1 MDKNNNNNKINMEP
15 QIEEMDQDFLTELND
30 LSKQLKTDDEIIKE
44 FKSKKSKENK
54 DNDKIN
60 TKNKN
65 KSESN
70 INNNNNTINNKLND
84 INELF
89 QNNNENPFN
98 EAYNIMNSKEN
109 NFNLEESDLMLDT
122 LNIFNTKINQFNS
135 YLNKSIGVNNKDDTN
150 DKNIN
155 KNEINEK
162 ESNVLCEILDFLLQ
176 SNLLKDTILNM
187 KKSIKES
194 FEKNKNNLKNDENE
208 KYKEALLNADNIINE
223 ANKIHP
229 DKNKIMDS
237 LQQLQ
242 QISTDVESMLFI

>member
-1 MDKNNNNNKINMEP
+1 MEP
-15 QIEEMDQDFLTELND
+15 QIEEMDQDFLKELND

-65 KSESN
+65 KSEPN
-70 INNNNNTINNKLND
+70 INDNNTINNKIND

-135 YLNKSIGVNNKDDTN
+135 YLNKSIGVNNKNDTN
-150 DKNIN
+150 DNNIN
-155 KNEINEK
+155 KNEMNEK
-162 ESNVLCEILDFLLQ
+162 ESNILCEILDFLLQ

-194 FEKNKNNLKNDENE
+194 FEKNKNILKNDEYE

-223 ANKIHP
+223 TNKIHP

-242 QISTDVESMLFI
+242 QISTDVDSMLFI